1 MKVAVLVC
9 DDPPP
14 GLQGIAGDY
23 PAMFERLLGLA
34 LTPFDVRKGAY
45 PARVEDFS
53 GYLITGSRASVYDP
67 LPWIPPLEDFVR
79 AIAASRS
86 RLVGVC
92 FGHQMIG
99 KALGGK
105 VERWPLGW
113 GVGVHRF
120 SMYQKAPWMAP
131 PLEEVRLILSCQDQI
146 TVLPPGAVVLGG
158 SEFSPYAFIQVG
170 ANVLGM
176 LPHPEF
182 PKAFA
187 EALLEQRRERVG
199 EARYAE
205 ARASFALEPTAKEVA
220 GWIRRF
226 LATGPS

>member
-1 MKVAVLVC
+1 MRLAVLVC

-14 GLQGIAGDY
+14 GLEGLAGDY
-23 PAMFERLLGLA
+23 PAMFERLLGLP
-34 LTPFDVRKGAY
+34 LTPFDVQTGQY
-45 PARVEDFS
+45 PAQVEDFG

-67 LPWIPPLEDFVR
+67 LAWIPPLEDFVR
-79 AIAASRS
+79 AVAASQS

-99 KALGGK
+99 QALGGK

-120 SMYQKAPWMAP
+120 SVYQRAPWMEP
-131 PLEEVRLILSCQDQI
+131 PLEELRLILSCQDQI
-146 TVLPPGAVVLGG
+146 SVLPPGALVLAG
-158 SEFSPYAFIQVG
+158 SAFSPHAFIQVG
-170 ANVLGM
+170 ENVLGM
-176 LPHPEF
+176 QPHPEF
-182 PKAFA
+182 PVAFA
-187 EALLEQRRERVG
+187 KALLDQRRERVG

-220 GWIRRF
+220 GWIRNF
-226 LATGPS
+226 LTISAS

>member
-1 MKVAVLVC
+1 MRTR
-9 DDPPP
+9 
-14 GLQGIAGDY
+14 QY
-23 PAMFERLLGLA
+23 PAQ
-34 LTPFDVRKGAY
+34 
-45 PARVEDFS
+45 VEDFE

-67 LPWIPPLEDFVR
+67 LPWISPLEDFVR
-79 AIAASRS
+79 AVAASKS

-99 KALGGK
+99 QALGGK

-120 SMYQKAPWMAP
+120 SVYQKSPWMVP
-131 PLEEVRLILSCQDQI
+131 PLEELRLILSCQDQI

-158 SEFSPYAFIQVG
+158 SEFSPHALIQVG

-176 LPHPEF
+176 QPHPEF
-182 PKAFA
+182 PVTFA
-187 EALLEQRRERVG
+187 RALLEQRRDRVG

-205 ARASFALEPTAKEVA
+205 AKPSFALEPTAREVA
-220 GWIRRF
+220 GWIRNF
-226 LATGPS
+226 LAS